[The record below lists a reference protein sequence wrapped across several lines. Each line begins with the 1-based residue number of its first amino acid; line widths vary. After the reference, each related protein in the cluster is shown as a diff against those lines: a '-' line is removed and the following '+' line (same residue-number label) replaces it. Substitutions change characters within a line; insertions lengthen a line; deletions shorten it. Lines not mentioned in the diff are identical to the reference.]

1 MPSSKNWGTRIVQEG
16 DTVML
21 PCELN
26 QPANPEPR
34 YNWSRLLEGR
44 VATPIQQRAGRIL
57 ITEDHQLQIIL
68 VAEEDEGLY
77 QCHVRNDLG
86 RSLQVIRL
94 QVGLPTTPTGQD
106 IPLGASLHILIL
118 FCLFCPQ

>member
-1 MPSSKNWGTRIVQEG
+1 MPSFKDWGTRIVQEG

-26 QPANPEPR
+26 QPANPEPS

-44 VATPIQQRAGRIL
+44 VATPIQQQAGRIL

-106 IPLGASLHILIL
+106 IPLGTSLHILIL

>member
-1 MPSSKNWGTRIVQEG
+1 MPSFKDWGTRIVQEG

-26 QPANPEPR
+26 QPANPEPS

-44 VATPIQQRAGRIL
+44 VATPIQQQAGRIH
-57 ITEDHQLQIIL
+57 ITDDHQLRIIL
-68 VAEEDEGLY
+68 VTEEDEGLY
-77 QCHVRNDLG
+77 QCQVRNDLG
-86 RSLQVIRL
+86 PSLQVIRL

-106 IPLGASLHILIL
+106 IPLGTSLHILIF